1 MFNLFER
8 IKHCRLKLVAWS
20 RVVFG
25 NSKLR
30 MEEKQR
36 ELEDLINLG
45 CDNNLEQI
53 YKKKGRDQQPS
64 ATGGTLFGDNAQ
76 ELNGSR
82 RGTKIL
88 KFSIKDLLK
97 GKEKTKQMGC
107 WMRKGYEDQ
116 EWKMCPGWLRDTLLT
131 YSLPQTQT

>member
-45 CDNNLEQI
+45 CDNNLE
-53 YKKKGRDQQPS
+53 
-64 ATGGTLFGDNAQ
+64 
-76 ELNGSR
+76 
-82 RGTKIL
+82 
-88 KFSIKDLLK
+88 
-97 GKEKTKQMGC
+97 
-107 WMRKGYEDQ
+107 
-116 EWKMCPGWLRDTLLT
+116 
-131 YSLPQTQT
+131 